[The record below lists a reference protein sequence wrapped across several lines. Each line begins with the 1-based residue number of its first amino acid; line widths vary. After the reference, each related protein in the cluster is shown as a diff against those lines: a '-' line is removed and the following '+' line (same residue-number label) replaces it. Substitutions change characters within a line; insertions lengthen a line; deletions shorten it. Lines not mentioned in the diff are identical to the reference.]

1 MFPTGTPIDISS
13 IPLKVSVTGVVCC
26 LFILLFIFWSLYIH
40 YDFSRILRKGHKPL
54 FRQQELL
61 VREVIADFPV
71 HGLRL
76 VRYGCAVFADQH
88 VLQTVTETKVLYSP
102 PVPRNSVS
110 SLTKYSLSF
119 HVIISNIS
127 STSGNSRPQ
136 DRKQFAGI
144 APEHQEDT
152 FHQA

>member
-88 VLQTVTETKVLYSP
+88 VLQTRYRDQGFVFPARSTEQRQFPDKIF
-102 PVPRNSVS
+102 PVIPCIFR
-110 SLTKYSLSF
+110 
-119 HVIISNIS
+119 
-127 STSGNSRPQ
+127 
-136 DRKQFAGI
+136 
-144 APEHQEDT
+144 
-152 FHQA
+152 